1 MVSTTMY
8 YYSPQRRQCMPTVEK
23 PESHPRPSVTTAYA
37 GASSRRDLGSIFLV
51 SKSLDIHTIVHEST
65 HAALY
70 WFHRKFHNQPENREE
85 LFCDAVGNI
94 AAQITQKFWD
104 LGVYK

>member
-1 MVSTTMY
+1 MY
-8 YYSPQRRQCMPTVEK
+8 AHCRKAGVPSPTVRYYGVCWSLLK
-23 PESHPRPSVTTAYA
+23 KGRH
-37 GASSRRDLGSIFLV
+37 LGNIFLV